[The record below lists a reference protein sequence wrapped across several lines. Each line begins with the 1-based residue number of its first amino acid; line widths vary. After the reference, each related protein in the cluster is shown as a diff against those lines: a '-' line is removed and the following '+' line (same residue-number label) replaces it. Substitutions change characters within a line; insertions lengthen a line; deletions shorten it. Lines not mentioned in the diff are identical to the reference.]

1 MAACFFLLKQ
11 FDDVLLYLNRWN
23 WLLSQIAVIILG
35 FYFPTA
41 SRATTTMTTCSTST
55 TDKPRQLLAII
66 RFEAFWGESNGQKSC
81 ISDFIWCSL
90 IKCFL
95 IEHRR
100 QRRSSWTL
108 PRRSW
113 SPTMLTCP
121 GSQDVSLWMERLE
134 FIFFRMWLILFQFI
148 FSQGSAGVGTLLE
161 DGNIRSEW
169 VNLLLSTILA
179 GKKYS
184 TWSTSS
190 SGESFSLLQL
200 IANDCYKMGQ
210 FYYSAKVK
218 SKGQFLNTFG
228 SRLPNHTHCFW
239 HNFSYFFYC

>member
-1 MAACFFLLKQ
+1 MFF
-11 FDDVLLYLNRWN
+11 F
-23 WLLSQIAVIILG
+23 
-35 FYFPTA
+35 
-41 SRATTTMTTCSTST
+41 
-55 TDKPRQLLAII
+55 
-66 RFEAFWGESNGQKSC
+66 
-81 ISDFIWCSL
+81 
-90 IKCFL
+90 

-100 QRRSSWTL
+100 QRRSSWTS

>member
-1 MAACFFLLKQ
+1 
-11 FDDVLLYLNRWN
+11 
-23 WLLSQIAVIILG
+23 
-35 FYFPTA
+35 
-41 SRATTTMTTCSTST
+41 
-55 TDKPRQLLAII
+55 
-66 RFEAFWGESNGQKSC
+66 
-81 ISDFIWCSL
+81 
-90 IKCFL
+90 
-95 IEHRR
+95 
-100 QRRSSWTL
+100 
-108 PRRSW
+108 
-113 SPTMLTCP
+113 MLTCP

-218 SKGQFLNTFG
+218 SKGQFLNTFV
-228 SRLPNHTHCFW
+228 SRLPNQTHCFW
-239 HNFSYFFYC
+239 HILFCSLMMWQVVSVKSIVIVAIVLWRVESFIWFTFLSPWFQYCLPQIFYNKNCSKNHLLLKCLSLS